1 MLFCVVWKTWNE
13 IVAPLWS
20 ATVQYRGAETACA
33 DRETRYYRTDICQRN
48 RSTTQYHPSARQDM
62 LLCFPLILEHTR
74 MWNRMKIKWIFR
86 NYHFTKAHKTENV
99 QLRSY
104 WAQIASHVCVC
115 VSLITY
121 IYSAAFRFRT
131 CCLKQQNP
139 SKVNLSKANFLY
151 STVVT
156 CSRARQQM
164 QSKDNVLT
172 CLAEPP
178 TRHKHM
184 QNCYVCNFTVLHR
197 HQVTVCWLFSSSHLI
212 SQ

>member
-1 MLFCVVWKTWNE
+1 MDFSELSLHKGAQNRE
-13 IVAPLWS
+13 R
-20 ATVQYRGAETACA
+20 ATSQLLS
-33 DRETRYYRTDICQRN
+33 TDSLSR
-48 RSTTQYHPSARQDM
+48 
-62 LLCFPLILEHTR
+62 
-74 MWNRMKIKWIFR
+74 
-86 NYHFTKAHKTENV
+86 
-99 QLRSY
+99 
-104 WAQIASHVCVC
+104 VCVC